1 MEQDEDFRAGLARL
15 LPDLRAFGRFL
26 SRDAAAADDLVQEAL
41 LRALRAESQ
50 WEPGTSL
57 RGWAFRILRNVFYES
72 RRRFAVERRVL
83 EAVGQEESEEA
94 RQHARMEVA
103 GLDAALA
110 VLPVEQRE
118 ALVLVGAL
126 GFSYEEGARVIG
138 VAEGTLKA
146 RVSRARRALAER
158 FAPESDP
165 VD

>member
-1 MEQDEDFRAGLARL
+1 MDQDEDFRAGLARL

-26 SRDAAAADDLVQEAL
+26 ARDAVAADDLVQETL
-41 LRALRAESQ
+41 LRALHAEAQ
-50 WEPGTSL
+50 WEAGTSL
-57 RGWAFRILRNVFYES
+57 RAWSFRILRNVFYEG
-72 RRRFAVERRVL
+72 RRRGKVEQRVL
-83 EAVGQEESEEA
+83 EAVNPAESEEA

-110 VLPVEQRE
+110 VLPAEQRE

-146 RVSRARRALAER
+146 RVSRARRVLAER
-158 FAPESDP
+158 FQTEAG
-165 VD
+165 